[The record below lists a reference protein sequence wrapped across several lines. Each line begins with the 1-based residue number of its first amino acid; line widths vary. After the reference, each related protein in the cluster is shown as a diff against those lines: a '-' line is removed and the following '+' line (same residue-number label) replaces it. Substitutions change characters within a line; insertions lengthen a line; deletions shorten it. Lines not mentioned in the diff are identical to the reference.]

1 MADDYRVKAV
11 EGDFVFHYL
20 TCCAVN
26 EVKPGVVEFTDEGR
40 KITMSYDSKALEF
53 SQEDKIM
60 DDRRLQRVW
69 GDKLV
74 RVSLKIKN
82 PQVQGKTAVKFR

>member
-1 MADDYRVKAV
+1 
-11 EGDFVFHYL
+11 
-20 TCCAVN
+20 
-26 EVKPGVVEFTDEGR
+26 
-40 KITMSYDSKALEF
+40 MSYDSKALEF